1 MSQRTIKAAQKRA
14 QQRVNRMNTF
24 ARLNQQS
31 QPQDRAEFLST
42 IKRVNV
48 VRG

>member
-14 QQRVNRMNTF
+14 QQRVNRLNNCV
-24 ARLNQQS
+24 RLNQKS
-31 QPQDRAEFLST
+31 QPQDRSEALST
-42 IKRVNV
+42 IKRINV